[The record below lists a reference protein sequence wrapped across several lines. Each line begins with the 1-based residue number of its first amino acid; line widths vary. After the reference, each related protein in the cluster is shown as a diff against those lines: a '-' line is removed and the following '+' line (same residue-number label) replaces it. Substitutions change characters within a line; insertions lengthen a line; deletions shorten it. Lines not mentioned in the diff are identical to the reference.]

1 MAEEAPAPLPSIQ
14 ARIAALRQQQVV
26 RTPDSLPQTAPPS
39 YDQTVASRKKGP
51 PPPLPK
57 RPAGNRSES
66 TNNPPLVSNGVAS
79 SRTVGNQPAGPRDVI
94 PPPRMAKWEKAESDE
109 RPVPSLPPR
118 RPSQAA
124 SEKAPPSLPPRR
136 PSEANSLTR
145 KPSAESVSSI
155 NSGRSSVISSV
166 STRTS
171 FSVGSGNQYPKNRI
185 RAPEYDP
192 AALPPLPERKVKE
205 EPRLPL
211 RPTVSA
217 PNGLPLLNRKA
228 SRDPPPALPSRPSR
242 QNTIEPPPTPR
253 RSALEFGLNR
263 TTIEPA
269 PPPIPRNRPSATNT
283 SSTNTSPL
291 VELDSNNFDEV
302 VLRSGNPV
310 FVDFYAPFCK
320 YCKEIDPEYL
330 KLAEAFQ
337 DSGIIIAKV
346 DSYTNKEI
354 GERYDIQGWP
364 TFKLFDGRS
373 TIPID
378 YESGSTV
385 QWFSQFITRHT
396 GIKPGDRSSLPPSR
410 SNVSFPPPVPL
421 SSRPNLAELEKMKPK
436 VTPTPAQT
444 GVCLKCRDFSGP
456 DNHAARFP
464 RESIPS
470 TDTNWLAHQLCDP
483 FPSATDK
490 ARAIFTWLHHNV
502 AYDTVAFFNNNVQRS
517 TPNSTL
523 ATGLAVCE
531 GYAALFTAL
540 ATAVG
545 LQSVVVGGH
554 GKGELFQFP
563 PIFESNFIEKF

>member
-1 MAEEAPAPLPSIQ
+1 MTEEAPAPLPSIQ

-26 RTPDSLPQTAPPS
+26 RTPNSLPQTAPPS
-39 YDQTVASRKKGP
+39 YDQAVVPRKKGP

-66 TNNPPLVSNGVAS
+66 TNNPPLVNNGVAS
-79 SRTVGNQPAGPRDVI
+79 SRTVGNQPAGAKDVL
-94 PPPRMAKWEKAESDE
+94 PAPRMAKWEKADSDE

-118 RPSQAA
+118 RPSQAT
-124 SEKAPPSLPPRR
+124 SERVVPSLPARR
-136 PSEANSLTR
+136 PSEANSLMR
-145 KPSAESVSSI
+145 MPSTESISSI

-171 FSVGSGNQYPKNRI
+171 FSVGSGNQYPKNRV

-205 EPRLPL
+205 ESRLPL
-211 RPTVSA
+211 RPTISA
-217 PNGLPLLNRKA
+217 PNGLPLLNRKV

-242 QNTIEPPPTPR
+242 QNAIEPPPTPR
-253 RSALEFGLNR
+253 RSALEFGLNKA
-263 TTIEPA
+263 TAESA
-269 PPPIPRNRPSATNT
+269 PPPIPRNRPTTTNT
-283 SSTNTSPL
+283 SSPHTPAL

-302 VLRSGNPV
+302 VLRSGKPV

-320 YCKEIDPEYL
+320 YCKDIDPEYL
-330 KLAEAFQ
+330 RLAETFQ
-337 DSGIIIAKV
+337 DTGIVIAKV

-373 TIPID
+373 STPIVYD
-378 YESGSTV
+378 SGSTV
-385 QWFSQFITRHT
+385 KWFSQFITQHT
-396 GIKPGDRSSLPPSR
+396 GIQPGSRSSQPTQPPSNH
-410 SNVSFPPPVPL
+410 SSPPPVPL

-436 VTPTPAQT
+436 ASPSPAQT

-523 ATGLAVCE
+523 TSGLAVCE

-554 GKGELFQFP
+554 GKGMPFQF
-563 PIFESNFIEKF
+563 SQNANQTL